1 MNITLDANDLSAV
14 NLFADVKTSKSCQ
27 YSQKNNECVD
37 SLKVYANQRLGVAS
51 EVAAAKALGVFYNGN
66 LLTPLSKGDLAP
78 NIEVRATK
86 HRNGYLTLRKGDLD
100 TSKFIL
106 VIANDE
112 LTEFRIAGWIL
123 GILGKKEQ
131 YYRLQGSTIETFN
144 VPQSKLQPIEELK
157 ILMGNYATKQFD
169 YFSSST
175 MRSKSSRIRRSS
187 FQNSFAFG
195 EQA

>member
-1 MNITLDANDLSAV
+1 MNITLDANDLRTV
-14 NLFADVKTSKSCQ
+14 ELFAHIKTSKSSQ
-27 YSQKNNECVD
+27 YSQKNNEYVD
-37 SLKVYANQRLGVAS
+37 TQKVFANQRLGVAS
-51 EVAAAKALGVFYNGN
+51 EVAAAKALGIFYNGN
-66 LLTPLSKGDLAP
+66 LHTPLEKGDLAS

-86 HRNGYLTLRKGDLD
+86 HRDGYLTLRKGDLD

-157 ILMGNYATKQFD
+157 ILMGNYETKQFD

-187 FQNSFAFG
+187 FQNSFAFR